1 MDKQTKPSIFDV
13 ILLQLDGDKLKN
25 DIFDSLKMDFVPRTG
40 DVIEV
45 DGYYFL
51 VQSVMYSY
59 KSSVCV
65 TAYVDCLG
73 DADEYERWIKKQLT
87 DSNPRIHFG

>member
-1 MDKQTKPSIFDV
+1 MEKQTESTIFDV
-13 ILLQLDGDKLKN
+13 TLLQLDGGKLKN
-25 DIFDSLKMDFVPRTG
+25 DTFDSLKMDFVPRTG

-51 VQSVMYSY
+51 VQSVMYSC

-73 DADEYERWIKKQLT
+73 DADEHERWIKKQLT
-87 DSNPRIHFG
+87 DSKPRIHFG